1 MRRRPDHPDLLRLL
15 DLADEFDVATDAG
28 PDGATWG
35 PEGAGWGRGFEIIAI
50 DRVDPAAA
58 WEVAF
63 MRAGRVTGGDMFTH
77 LAELLMGARLWVEG
91 VLLGVELERRR
102 RRGNSA

>member
-15 DLADEFDVATDAG
+15 DLAGEFDDATDAG
-28 PDGATWG
+28 TDGAAW
-35 PEGAGWGRGFEIIAI
+35 ERGFEIIAT

-63 MRAGRVTGGDMFTH
+63 MRARRATGGNMLTH

-91 VLLGVELERRR
+91 VLIGVELERRR
-102 RRGNSA
+102 QRRNSA